1 MKKGLSVRETKI
13 SLGPNWPVQRVIIV
27 HDGTV
32 DKTQNVCWKLPSS
45 SKGLATIIFYQSM
58 AKVT

>member
-1 MKKGLSVRETKI
+1 MNKSLSVRETKI

-32 DKTQNVCWKLPSS
+32 DKTQKRL
-45 SKGLATIIFYQSM
+45 LEIAQFY
-58 AKVT
+58 